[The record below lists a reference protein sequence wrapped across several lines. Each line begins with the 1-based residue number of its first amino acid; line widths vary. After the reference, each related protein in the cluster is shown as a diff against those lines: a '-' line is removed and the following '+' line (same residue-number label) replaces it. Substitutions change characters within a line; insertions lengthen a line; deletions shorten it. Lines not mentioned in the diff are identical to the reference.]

1 MAGLAHAAARTRKG
15 GKRLSFGETVLLG
28 AIAGFTIYIGLPL
41 GRMDRVG
48 PRLRLALAMLSV
60 GILAFIFMD
69 VGAHGE
75 AIVASTLDAY
85 KRTHSGMP
93 HVLGLFALLAAGFTL
108 GVAGIGTFERR
119 LRTARART
127 SAPSIPPIAG
137 GEQAVA
143 TDVEATAFAA
153 QALHAQATERERLRQ
168 VALRTGMTI
177 ALAIGLHNFAEG
189 LAIGVSAKSGAIGL
203 ATVLVIGF
211 ALHNATEGFGIVGPL
226 GDVKPSWSWLALAG
240 LVGGGP
246 TFLGTIVGYQ
256 VHSEALQLAF
266 YALAG
271 GAILY
276 VIGEIWTGVRRLGH
290 RELGLYMLALGFIV
304 GVATDLV
311 VSYGGA

>member
-1 MAGLAHAAARTRKG
+1 MP
-15 GKRLSFGETVLLG
+15 FGETVLLG
-28 AIAGFTIYIGLPL
+28 AIAGSTIYIGLPL

-48 PRLRLALAMLSV
+48 ARVRLALAMLSV

-75 AIVASTLDAY
+75 AIVAGALDGY
-85 KRTHSGMP
+85 KRTHAGLP
-93 HVLGLFALLAAGFTL
+93 HVLGLFALLAAGFTT
-108 GVAGIGTFERR
+108 GVAGIGTLERR
-119 LRTARART
+119 LRTARA
-127 SAPSIPPIAG
+127 PVPPPIAG
-137 GEQAVA
+137 GEQLAEVSRSELGGPPLPLSA
-143 TDVEATAFAA
+143 PADEAHRAR
-153 QALHAQATERERLRQ
+153 QA
-168 VALRTGMTI
+168 ALRTGMTI

-189 LAIGVSAKSGAIGL
+189 LAIGVSAKTGAIGL

-226 GDVKPSWSWLALAG
+226 GGVKPSWSWLALAG

-246 TFLGTIVGYQ
+246 TFLGTVVGYQ

-266 YALAG
+266 YSLAG

-276 VIGEIWTGVRRLGH
+276 VVGEIWTGVRRFGH
-290 RELGLYMLALGFIV
+290 RELGLYMLALGFII